1 MIVVDSSV
9 WIDFLNGRKAPH
21 VERLR
26 AVFGAEE
33 IIVGDLMLCEVLQGL
48 DGERAARQ
56 VEALLRRFEIVAMA
70 GEAIAVAAAR
80 NFRALRRRGV
90 TVRKTIDLLIG
101 TWCIENRRPLLHH
114 DSDFRPMAEHLGT
127 DRGAHRCVKA
137 GVSNRGPQRMG
148 CVESPW
154 TAQNRRDCLASP
166 ENPAI

>member
-101 TWCIENRRPLLHH
+101 TWRIENRRPLLHH
-114 DSDFRPMAEHLGT
+114 DSDFRPMAEHLGLIEVPI
-127 DRGAHRCVKA
+127 AA
-137 GVSNRGPQRMG
+137 
-148 CVESPW
+148 
-154 TAQNRRDCLASP
+154 
-166 ENPAI
+166 